1 MNTRSAYPDIE
12 VPEISL
18 PGFVLDR
25 ADERGAAVPLTS
37 TDQPDRPAGATGAL
51 AALTP
56 GKIPRTDAADRTI
69 IRTCPPGRRASR
81 VSLIPPG

>member
-51 AALTP
+51 AALTH
-56 GKIPRTDAADRTI
+56 
-69 IRTCPPGRRASR
+69 
-81 VSLIPPG
+81 